1 VDTVLSRF
9 RLPVSGREVAL
20 RPPSGAEDL
29 LLLEAPRRASG
40 DVTLAL
46 SLAERVARTNDSG
59 ALDWTAVCVSDLDTL
74 VLRLRQALIGDRIR
88 ADVSCTASGCGRR
101 IDIEFGIDQFLAHHA
116 PRTGGKRGS
125 MCEPADEQGWFRL
138 IGSQELIHFRLPTVA
153 DQLAVIGHPEAA
165 SELAQRCLRP
175 ADVAARLRRRVEAA
189 METLAPSLSGDLEG
203 VCPEC
208 EATVTVYFDA
218 RWFCLRELRQR
229 AAFVYQDVDILA
241 RRYHWSETEI
251 LALPPVRRTAYAE
264 LARSG

>member
-20 RPPSGAEDL
+20 RPSSGAEDL
-29 LLLEAPRRASG
+29 LLLEAARSASG
-40 DVTLAL
+40 DTTLAL
-46 SLAERVARTNDSG
+46 TLANRLTHTIDGG

-88 ADVSCTASGCGRR
+88 ADVPCTASECGQR

-116 PRTGGKRGS
+116 PWAAGKRELLS
-125 MCEPADEQGWFRL
+125 EPAEVPGWFHL
-138 IGSQELIHFRLPTVA
+138 SGSQELVQFRLPTVA
-153 DQLAVIGHPEAA
+153 DQFAVIGHPEAA
-165 SELAQRCLRP
+165 SELARRCIRP
-175 ADVAARLRRRVEAA
+175 PDVAAPLRLRVEEA
-189 METLAPSLSGDLEG
+189 MDELAPSLSGDLEG

-208 EATVTVYFDA
+208 GTTVTVYFDP

-241 RRYHWSETEI
+241 RRYHWSEKEI